1 MALEYKK
8 EFFDRNYT
16 VREAYS
22 RAWGYARKYKFRI
35 FVGIVCGMLTAG
47 TLVPLF
53 QVIQPALQQASANE
67 REAEIA
73 AETAATETTA
83 AAGETAPKKEQ
94 RLTPMERKVAKA
106 AKLPGWYPKVE
117 RIAKRC
123 GIELQD
129 KSGAMGGALLLIAV
143 VVIPL
148 LAAVRLLLIF
158 LNQYCLCWA
167 ATRAVTDLRVDLFRQ
182 IQRQSLQ
189 FHGRIDVGQLMM
201 RAVGDPSTVQMMI
214 QSMLSQLAR
223 APFEILAAVAFIVH
237 FAIQNHMLATLGVIV
252 IGMPAF
258 MFPVVGL
265 GKRIRAWSRKSL
277 EKGTVV
283 GSHLH
288 EVLTCVRV
296 VKAFGSEEFE
306 NRRYE
311 SVNRR
316 LLSTIMR
323 AFRWGLFV
331 GPTVETIGIVIL
343 CGFLVWCFMA
353 RVTLANVL
361 PMLAPLLLI
370 YKPVKQLCSLQVSLE
385 TAQASLQRIWS
396 LMDLDMEMPES
407 PNAAPKASFDDR
419 IVFNDVSFRYEG
431 ADRDAVSHASFEVK
445 KGRTVAVVGGTGS
458 GKSTLSGLL
467 CRFFDPQSGCVTMD
481 GRDLREMRTA
491 DLRALIGSVQQE
503 TLLFNESIEANISYG
518 SPGATH
524 EQVVAAAKM
533 ANAHEFIMSQP
544 EGYDRVVG
552 EKGFSLSGGERQR
565 IAIARAILR
574 NPPILILD
582 EATSALDTVT
592 ERLVQDAINNLMA
605 NRTTFAIAHRLSTI
619 RNADLI
625 LVMDRGRIVERG
637 THDELYAADGVYRR
651 LCDMQTTA

>member
-1 MALEYKK
+1 MGLDYKK
-8 EFFDRNYT
+8 EFFDRSYT
-16 VREAYS
+16 VWEAYS
-22 RAWGYARKYKFRI
+22 RAWGYAKKYKFRI

-67 REAEIA
+67 HAAMKAEEDGQKPQPKAEAVGAAADAGAA
-73 AETAATETTA
+73 AESGA
-83 AAGETAPKKEQ
+83 K
-94 RLTPMERKVAKA
+94 RLTPMEKKMARA

-117 RIAKRC
+117 RMAKRC

-223 APFEILAAVAFIVH
+223 APFEILAAVAFIVY
-237 FAIQNHMLATLGVIV
+237 FAIENHMLATLGVIV
-252 IGMPAF
+252 IGLPAF
-258 MFPVVGL
+258 IVPVIAL

-296 VKAFGSEEFE
+296 IKAFGTEEFE
-306 NRRYE
+306 NLRYE

-323 AFRWGLFV
+323 AFRWGLIV
-331 GPTVETIGIVIL
+331 GPVVETIGIVIL
-343 CGFLVWCFMA
+343 CGFLVWCFMT

-396 LMDLDMEMPES
+396 LMDLDMELPVS

-431 ADRDAVSHASFEVK
+431 SDHDAVSHASFEVV
-445 KGRTVAVVGGTGS
+445 KGRTVAVVGSPRSRASSAGS
-458 GKSTLSGLL
+458 STRSPAASRWTAWT
-467 CRFFDPQSGCVTMD
+467 CARCAPRTCAASSDP
-481 GRDLREMRTA
+481 
-491 DLRALIGSVQQE
+491 
-503 TLLFNESIEANISYG
+503 
-518 SPGATH
+518 
-524 EQVVAAAKM
+524 
-533 ANAHEFIMSQP
+533 
-544 EGYDRVVG
+544 
-552 EKGFSLSGGERQR
+552 FSRRRSSS
-565 IAIARAILR
+565 
-574 NPPILILD
+574 
-582 EATSALDTVT
+582 TS
-592 ERLVQDAINNLMA
+592 R
-605 NRTTFAIAHRLSTI
+605 
-619 RNADLI
+619 
-625 LVMDRGRIVERG
+625 
-637 THDELYAADGVYRR
+637 
-651 LCDMQTTA
+651 